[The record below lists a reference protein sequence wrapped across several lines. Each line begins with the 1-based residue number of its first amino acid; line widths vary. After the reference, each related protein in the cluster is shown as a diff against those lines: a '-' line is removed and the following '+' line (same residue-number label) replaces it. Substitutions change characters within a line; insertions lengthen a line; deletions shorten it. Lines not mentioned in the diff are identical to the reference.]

1 MADDEYQV
9 TDEDILAMLKYLRLH
24 LPEYATPKNA
34 IFLLKNQQQYFKNL
48 EEIDPEVIEEVL
60 KGLEEI

>member
-1 MADDEYQV
+1 MAGDEYKI

-34 IFLLKNQQQYFKNL
+34 IFLLENQKEYFKNL
-48 EEIDPEVIEEVL
+48 GEVDPEVIEEVL
-60 KGLEEI
+60 KGLEEK

>member
-1 MADDEYQV
+1 MANDKYKV

-34 IFLLKNQQQYFKNL
+34 IFLLKNQIEYFKNL
-48 EEIDPEVIEEVL
+48 EEIDPKIIEDIL
-60 KGLEEI
+60 RSLEDN

>member
-1 MADDEYQV
+1 MADDEYKI

-34 IFLLKNQQQYFKNL
+34 IFLLENQKEYFKNL
-48 EEIDPEVIEEVL
+48 EEIDPRLIEKIL
-60 KGLEEI
+60 KDFEL